1 MKKIIFRSLIF
12 TLLLIFSF
20 VVFLSTIGIKTG
32 AFNDQISKE
41 VKKIDNQLELDLDK
55 ISIILDPFKFKLI
68 LKTIGASL
76 KNKNNLIKLESV
88 RSNIDIKTFIIKKFS
103 LSELTINTR
112 TIEIKNLISFVR
124 SIEDSPQIFMLEKF
138 VQKGYLIADIN
149 LKFDQKGNI
158 KDDFI
163 IKGLVKDGE
172 IKPFKKIDLSKINFI
187 FNIQNNEF
195 EFKDIKLLYDNNVL
209 MFPELNIIKER
220 NEFLISGKNK
230 SKNISLDEKKINQFL
245 NNNELSDLKIKS
257 AKFDLEN
264 TFSFKINN
272 KYKINNLNISS
283 LLNLKNSKLISPQ
296 NLKKFFP
303 KINEIIELSN
313 HEIQIEYK
321 KDLLNI
327 NGNGNILIQKENDNI
342 KYNLSKSLKNLK
354 FDTVLKIKKNPF
366 HLNFL
371 NYKKDEGDKLE
382 IIILGDKN
390 LLSNEIDLKNISIK
404 EKNNKFEIKNLS
416 LSKKYKINSV
426 NKIDLN
432 YFDND
437 LFKNELSIKKK
448 KKKLFLRSKSLN
460 AAKII
465 DDLLKG
471 DKNLESEKIFSKNFK
486 LDIKILETYLDK
498 DHLIEDLN
506 GYLTFNDNEVI
517 DGNLVGVFSDNKRIN
532 LSIRSNSNE
541 KITTLYSDLAKP
553 FVNRY
558 KFIKGFEE
566 GNLDFHSIKQNNVS
580 NSKLIIDNF
589 KVQDVP
595 ALAKLL
601 TLASL
606 QGIADLLTGE
616 GIRFTDFE
624 MKFTNKNDLMRI
636 EELYAIGPAI
646 SLLMEGYIESD
657 DLVSLRGTMVPATTI
672 NRTISSIPLLGDI
685 LVGKKVGEGVF
696 GVSFKIKGPPNK
708 LKTTVNPVKT
718 LTPRFITRTLE
729 KLKKN

>member
-1 MKKIIFRSLIF
+1 MKKIIFRFLIF

-20 VVFLSTIGIKTG
+20 ITYLSTIGIKTD
-32 AFNDQISKE
+32 AFNNQISKE
-41 VKKIDNQLELDLDK
+41 LKKIDDQLELDLNK
-55 ISIILDPFKFKLI
+55 ITIILDPFKFKLV
-68 LKTIGASL
+68 LKTIGANL
-76 KNKNNLIKLESV
+76 KNKNKLIKLESV
-88 RSNIDIKTFIIKKFS
+88 KSYIDIKTFINKKFS
-103 LSELTINTR
+103 LSELDINTR

-124 SIEDSPQIFMLEKF
+124 SIEDNPQIFILEKL
-138 VQKGYLIADIN
+138 VKKGYLIADIN

-163 IKGLVKDGE
+163 IKGLVKDAE
-172 IKPFKKIDLSKINFI
+172 IKPFKKINLSKINFD
-187 FNIQNNEF
+187 FDLRNNEF
-195 EFKDIKLLYDNNVL
+195 QFKDINLSYDNNKF
-209 MFPELNIIKER
+209 MFPELTLVKQK
-220 NEFLISGKNK
+220 NEFLVSGKNN
-230 SKNISLDEKKINQFL
+230 SKNLVLDDKKIYKFL
-245 NNNELSDLKIKS
+245 NNEYSNLRIKS
-257 AKFDLEN
+257 AEFDLEN

-272 KYKINNLNISS
+272 KYQLNDLKINS
-283 LLNLKNSKLISPQ
+283 LLSLKNSKLTSPQ

-313 HEIQIEYK
+313 HQIQIEYK

-327 NGNGNILIQKENDNI
+327 NGNGNILLQNEKDNI
-342 KYNLSKSLKNLK
+342 KYNFSKSKKNLK
-354 FDTVLKIKKNPF
+354 FDTLLEIKKNPF
-366 HLNFL
+366 QINFL
-371 NYKKDEGDKLE
+371 NYKKDKDNKLE
-382 IIILGDKN
+382 IIILGEKS
-390 LLSNEIDLKNISIK
+390 LLSNEINLSNISIK
-404 EKNNKFEIKNLS
+404 EKNNKFNVKNLF
-416 LSKKYKINSV
+416 LSKKYRIKSISKINLS
-426 NKIDLN
+426 

-437 LFKNELSIKKK
+437 LLKNELSIQKKNK
-448 KKKLFLRSKSLN
+448 SYLLVSKSFN
-460 AAKII
+460 ASKII
-465 DDLLKG
+465 DDLLVAN
-471 DKNLESEKIFSKNFK
+471 KNLNNKKIFPKNFK
-486 LDIKILETYLDK
+486 LDIKTKEVFLDK
-498 DHLIEDLN
+498 DHSIEDLD
-506 GYLTFNDNEVI
+506 GYLTFKDNELI
-517 DGNLVGVFSDNKRIN
+517 EANLVGDFPDNQRIN
-532 LSIRSNSNE
+532 FTIRSTTQNE
-541 KITTLYSDLAKP
+541 KITTLYSDVAKP

-566 GNLDFHSIKQNNVS
+566 GNLDFHSIKLNNVS

-589 KVQDVP
+589 KVQEVP

-624 MKFTNKNDLMRI
+624 MKFSNKNELMKI

-672 NRTISSIPLLGDI
+672 NRTISSIPLIGNI

-729 KLKKN
+729 KIKKN

>member
-1 MKKIIFRSLIF
+1 MK
-12 TLLLIFSF
+12 
-20 VVFLSTIGIKTG
+20 
-32 AFNDQISKE
+32 
-41 VKKIDNQLELDLDK
+41 
-55 ISIILDPFKFKLI
+55 
-68 LKTIGASL
+68 
-76 KNKNNLIKLESV
+76 
-88 RSNIDIKTFIIKKFS
+88 
-103 LSELTINTR
+103 
-112 TIEIKNLISFVR
+112 
-124 SIEDSPQIFMLEKF
+124 
-138 VQKGYLIADIN
+138 KGYLIADIN

-163 IKGLVKDGE
+163 IKGFVKDGE
-172 IKPFKKIDLSKINFI
+172 VKPFKKIDLSKINFI
-187 FNIQNNEF
+187 FTIQNNEF
-195 EFKDIKLLYDNNVL
+195 EFKDINLSYDNNDL
-209 MFPELNIIKER
+209 KFPELILIKQK

-230 SKNISLDEKKINQFL
+230 NKNLVLDDKKINQLL
-245 NNNELSDLKIKS
+245 NNDFSNVKFES
-257 AKFDLEN
+257 AEFDLEN

-272 KYKINNLNISS
+272 KYKIDDLKINS
-283 LLNLKNSKLISPQ
+283 LMNLKSSKIVSSK
-296 NLKKFFP
+296 NLKEFFP
-303 KINEIIELSN
+303 ELNEIIELSD
-313 HEIQIEYK
+313 HQIQIEYK
-321 KDLLNI
+321 KDLLSI
-327 NGNGNILIQKENDNI
+327 IGNGNILIQKEKDNI
-342 KYNLSKSLKNLK
+342 NYNFSKSKTNLK
-354 FDTVLKIKKNPF
+354 FDTSLEIKKNPF

-371 NYKKDEGDKLE
+371 NYKKDQDDKLK
-382 IIILGDKN
+382 IVILGVKN
-390 LLSNEIDLKNISIK
+390 LLSNEINLKDISIK
-404 EKNNKFEIKNLS
+404 EKNNKFEFKNLL
-416 LSKKYKINSV
+416 LSNKYKIKSISKV
-426 NKIDLN
+426 NLD

-437 LFKNELSIKKK
+437 LLKNELSIKKK
-448 KKKLFLRSKSLN
+448 DKDYLLDSKSFN
-460 AAKII
+460 ATKII
-465 DDLLKG
+465 DDLLKA
-471 DKNLESEKIFSKNFK
+471 DKNSESKKIFSKNFK
-486 LDIKILETYLDK
+486 LNIKIKEAFLDK

-506 GYLTFNDNEVI
+506 GYLTFNDSEVI
-517 DGNLVGVFSDNKRIN
+517 DANLLGDFSNNKRIN
-532 LSIRSNSNE
+532 FTIRSTSNE

-566 GNLDFHSIKQNNVS
+566 GNLNFHSIKQNNVS

-589 KVQDVP
+589 KVQEVP

-624 MKFTNKNDLMRI
+624 MKFSNKDELMKI

-696 GVSFKIKGPPNK
+696 GVSFKIKGPPKK

-729 KLKKN
+729 KIKKN